1 MPCRCPKTPPRVDN
15 PALKRMSL
23 AGVSSAWRPP
33 LWLGLWGRLRCA
45 PTPSHSSSQPIPSV
59 RRPSFTFSVLVAV
72 SSLADLGYLSRPS
85 LPFVALS
92 LSKGLSTSS
101 LVFLFPSTLPGLPF
115 LVYICTV
122 LPSIVHCC
130 RSFLLDYPNLRHA
143 RPMTSLSQ

>member
-1 MPCRCPKTPPRVDN
+1 
-15 PALKRMSL
+15 MSL
-23 AGVSSAWRPP
+23 TGVGPAWRPP

-101 LVFLFPSTLPGLPF
+101 LVFLFPSTRPGLPF
-115 LVYICTV
+115 WSTFVQSSRRLCIVTV
-122 LPSIVHCC
+122 PSFWIIPIFV
-130 RSFLLDYPNLRHA
+130 HA
-143 RPMTSLSQ
+143 RPMTSSSQ